1 MNSKIIDGICYF
13 KVGELNPERE
23 LNDVLAGAN
32 RVCNT
37 SQIRG
42 HKTSL
47 DREDKTPESCRTLA

>member
-37 SQIRG
+37 S
-42 HKTSL
+42 
-47 DREDKTPESCRTLA
+47 